1 MRGKNTI
8 IINGKLYDAVSGL
21 PLGAP
26 DKHPATVA
34 SIASAPKAN
43 RTFSDI
49 GPGAILHRASAQ
61 ARPTAPSKTVHR
73 NVQKST
79 TLRRDVLRKPTP
91 TAAHV
96 GTLRKKPA
104 AGHVARSTMISRFAA
119 HPQPIA
125 KSTPV
130 AAPVKAAPVVSSHV
144 AKAHSLVAKPQPA
157 QPVTL
162 SSRALKEKMIAEK
175 LAETDAKQAEPKK
188 SFFKRQ
194 PRVVTIVTAC
204 FALVV
209 LGGYMT
215 YLNMPNLS
223 VRVAAAQAGVAA
235 KFPDYRPDG
244 YRFNG
249 PIAYTNG
256 EVSIRFQAN
265 GGNAGYTLR
274 EQTSSWDSQAVYD
287 NLVAK
292 KSDGSHITNSQNG
305 LTVYTYK
312 NNAAWVNGGILYT
325 IEGDAPLSNEQ
336 LLKIAGSM

>member
-26 DKHPATVA
+26 DAPRMAPAVA
-34 SIASAPKAN
+34 VKKPQPN

-49 GPGAILHRASAQ
+49 GPGAILHRAQ
-61 ARPTAPSKTVHR
+61 ADGRPTAHSGLVHR
-73 NVQKST
+73 KVQKST
-79 TLRRDVLRKPTP
+79 TLRRDVLKKPTP
-91 TAAHV
+91 AATHAHN
-96 GTLRKKPA
+96 LRRKPS
-104 AGHVARSTMISRFAA
+104 AGHVARSGMISRFAP
-119 HPQPIA
+119 HPQPL
-125 KSTPV
+125 TPKTIDTPAREV
-130 AAPVKAAPVVSSHV
+130 HAVSSHV
-144 AKAHSLVAKPQPA
+144 AKIHNKVAKSEPA
-157 QPVTL
+157 KKEVL

-175 LAETDAKQAEPKK
+175 LAETRHAEPREKL

-194 PRVVTIVTAC
+194 PRAASIVAGC
-204 FALVV
+204 FAIIV

-249 PIAYTNG
+249 PIAYANG
-256 EVSIRFQAN
+256 EVTIRFQAN
-265 GGNAGYTLR
+265 GGQGTYTVR
-274 EQTSSWDSQAVYD
+274 EQNSSWDSQAVYD

-292 KSDGSHITNSQNG
+292 KSDGGHITNSQGG

-312 NNAAWVNGGILYT
+312 NNAAWVNGGVLYT

-336 LLKIAGSM
+336 LLRIAGSM